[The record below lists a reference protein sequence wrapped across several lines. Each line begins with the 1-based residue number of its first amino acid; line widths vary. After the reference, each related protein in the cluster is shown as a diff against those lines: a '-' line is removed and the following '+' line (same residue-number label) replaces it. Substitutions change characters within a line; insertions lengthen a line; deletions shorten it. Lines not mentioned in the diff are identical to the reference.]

1 MRIIKDDNLE
11 RNVNKVI
18 SNKMKEYFENTNILK
33 SDFNPMAEEPAK
45 FKILIGK
52 KEFFKNLETDLK
64 KAITEELENN
74 KVYVNNRIVN
84 LKTDEVLTKIEK
96 ISSEKSRYS
105 SYETIE
111 ELPFEFLIKH
121 YNENRIEDKIT
132 EEQLNL
138 YSNLKEEVFKESIN
152 ELLDKKEYIKNDKK
166 IYLDDI
172 KEIINSSHIFEE
184 KNSTKVFIITIEIK
198 SNIFFSKFYH
208 VFKS

>member
-1 MRIIKDDNLE
+1 MRIIKDTDLE
-11 RNVNKVI
+11 EKVNKVI
-18 SNKMKEYFENTNILK
+18 GNIMEEYFKNTNILK

-84 LKTDEVLTKIEK
+84 LKTDEALTKIEK

-152 ELLDKKEYIKNDKK
+152 EFLDKKEYIKNDKK

-172 KEIINSSHIFEE
+172 KEIINSSSH
-184 KNSTKVFIITIEIK
+184 NLLL
-198 SNIFFSKFYH
+198 FFF
-208 VFKS
+208 FFL